1 MSISSKHGVLR
12 SSLALLFALTAAG
25 PLRSHEGHRP
35 LPARGMELDLEHD
48 KILLTKAARETL
60 DVKTVELV
68 PQRITQTI
76 TTYGTIAAPWNH
88 HALITSPLSGRILQL
103 HVRAGEPV
111 RAGQVVAEL
120 EAQELEQLQ
129 LDLRSSQ
136 IASELSKRLVEST
149 ERAARSGAIPGSSFI
164 EAQAKLSQD
173 VAAIDVLLARW
184 NALQLPA
191 ATAQAI
197 LANPHQDHQQRLLL
211 RSPIDGVVTH
221 MDLVVGKIVGT
232 TEHLMEVI
240 DLSNVWLKIDV
251 LEKDLAQVQPGG
263 KIELLLSAS
272 PEASIEGVI
281 DQIDPYLDPRTQ
293 SGTVW
298 ATLSNPHSGVQQPR
312 LLPGMTGRV
321 HLHAESRQR
330 RLVVPLAS
338 VVRSGAERF
347 VLVEEEQTAAA
358 STYRKRVVNLGRRS
372 GDGWELR
379 GGDLVPGDRIL
390 TQGSHQLGSFFTKG
404 VLTLSLDGARDINLD
419 MQPATIQSIASTLAI
434 DGVLD
439 VPPSHRA
446 TVSTQL
452 DGTLARILVDRGAQ
466 LKRGDVIAELM
477 SQEFLTLQLELLS
490 AEIALQLQ
498 QTSVTNYRSAQ
509 AGISERQLWEG
520 ESELNRLR
528 SQRDSLRSKL
538 RMVGLVDSQLDELA
552 RTRQV
557 LPYLPLRAP
566 IDGRLVAFDQYL
578 GSVVQSDESL
588 FEIHD
593 STRAWVQAYVS
604 EMDVPR
610 IERGQQVRVR
620 FVAAPNEV
628 ISGTVV
634 SGPQAATNDMRTHVV
649 WVELTQASNIPL
661 SHNMFASVTIETGGG
676 TTGLAVPRE
685 ALVAEGTRSY
695 VFVQKEDQAFE
706 RRAVVTG
713 VSNDRWV
720 QVLDGLNAGQAVAVR
735 GARALQS
742 GYAALK

>member
-12 SSLALLFALTAAG
+12 LPLALLFALIAAS
-25 PLRSHEGHRP
+25 PLVSHEGHRP
-35 LPARGMELDLEHD
+35 LPTRGMELDLEHD
-48 KILLTKAARETL
+48 KILLTKAARDTL
-60 DVKTVELV
+60 DVKTVELL
-68 PQRITQTI
+68 PQPITQTM
-76 TTYGTIAAPWNH
+76 TTYGTIAAPWNR
-88 HALITSPLSGRILQL
+88 HALITSPLAGRIVQL

-129 LDLRSSQ
+129 LDLRTAQ
-136 IASELSKRLVEST
+136 IASELSKRVVEST
-149 ERAARSGAIPGSSFI
+149 ERAARSGAIPGASFI

-173 VAAIDVLLARW
+173 LAAIDVLLARW

-191 ATAQAI
+191 AKAQAI
-197 LANPHQDHQQRLLL
+197 LANPHQEHQQRLLL
-211 RSPIDGVVTH
+211 RSPVEGVVTH

-251 LEKDLAQVQPGG
+251 LEKDLARIQPGR
-263 KIELLLSAS
+263 KIELMLTAA
-272 PEASIEGVI
+272 PDEPIEGVI
-281 DQIDPYLDPRTQ
+281 DQIDPYLDPRAQT
-293 SGTVW
+293 GTVW
-298 ATLSNPHSGVQQPR
+298 ATLSNPLSGVQRPK

-321 HLHAESRQR
+321 HIHAQSPER
-330 RLVVPLAS
+330 RMVVPMAS
-338 VVRSGAERF
+338 IVRSGAERF
-347 VLVEEEQTAAA
+347 VLVEEEQTALA
-358 STYRKRVVNLGRRS
+358 STYRKRVVSLGRRS
-372 GDGWELR
+372 GEGWELL
-379 GGDLVPGDRIL
+379 GGDLVPGDRVL
-390 TQGSHQLGSFFTKG
+390 TQGSHQLGSFFTQG
-404 VLTLSLDGARDINLD
+404 VLTVSRNGAQDINLE

-490 AEIALQLQ
+490 AEIAMQLQ
-498 QTSVTNYRSAQ
+498 QTSVTNYRAAQ

-528 SQRDSLRSKL
+528 SQRDALRSKL

-552 RTRQV
+552 QTRQV
-557 LPYLPLRAP
+557 LPLLPLRAP
-566 IDGRLVAFDQYL
+566 IDGRLVAFDQFL
-578 GSVVQSDESL
+578 GSVVQADQSL

-593 STRAWVQAYVS
+593 STRAWVQGYVS

-610 IERGQQVRVR
+610 IQQGQAVRVR
-620 FVAAPNEV
+620 FVAAPDEV
-628 ISGTVV
+628 THGTIV
-634 SGPQAATNDMRTHVV
+634 SGPQAATDDMRTHVV
-649 WVELTQASNIPL
+649 WVELTQPPSIPL
-661 SHNMFASVTIETGGG
+661 SHNMFASVTIETGEA